1 MNREVGLMFIE
12 EVKGF
17 YSISPLKLFR
27 KTEGVVFDLVP
38 GSIVEASSSV
48 DRVIHKHNA
57 ISPGSVEGEARPWYM
72 HLHQKDNLVVLHGY
86 RRVELYSLE
95 LKRKVVFEIHPD
107 KLYRDGDLI
116 ISEGVVL
123 SWDTKVFHRI
133 VSGEEGSA
141 SINLA
146 IRDMDFDIKTNF
158 NIYSLDEES
167 GQYKTVRE
175 GYKDQ
180 F

>member
-1 MNREVGLMFIE
+1 MCIE

-38 GSIVEASSSV
+38 EKIVKASSSV
-48 DRVIHKHNA
+48 DRVIHKNNA
-57 ISPGSVEGEARPWYM
+57 VSPGGIGEVKRPWYM

-86 RRVELYSLE
+86 RSVELYSME
-95 LKRKVVFEIHPD
+95 LGKKLTFEIHPD
-107 KLYRDGDLI
+107 KIYRDGELVA
-116 ISEGVVL
+116 SEGVVL
-123 SWDTKVFHRI
+123 SWDVKVFHRI

-141 SINLA
+141 SLNFA
-146 IRDMDFDIKTNF
+146 VRDKDFDVKTNF
-158 NIYSLDEES
+158 NIYSLDES
-167 GQYKTVRE
+167 TGDYSTVRE
-175 GYKDQ
+175 GFKDQ